1 MILGA
6 LGEVSGGG
14 LELFDGLPIGEY
26 SFRAIVVGLV
36 LALFSG
42 KVVTKRQLDD
52 CREDLK
58 LARATN
64 ETQAAELTEIKSA
77 VRDSVEIGRTTV
89 HILREIQTN
98 GQRHREERQR

>member
-6 LGEVSGGG
+6 SEIGEGG
-14 LELFDGLPIGEY
+14 LGLLDNLPLGEY
-26 SFRAIVVGLV
+26 SFRAIVIGLV
-36 LALFSG
+36 LMLFSG
-42 KVVTKRQLDD
+42 RVVTKRQLDD

-64 ETQAAELTEIKSA
+64 ETQAAELGEIKAA

-89 HILREIQTN
+89 HILREIQSN
-98 GQRHREERQR
+98 GRAHREARQ

>member
-14 LELFDGLPIGEY
+14 VELFEGLPLGEY
-26 SFRAIVVGLV
+26 SWRAIVVGLV

-42 KVVTKRQLDD
+42 RVVTKRQHDE

-58 LARATN
+58 LAQATIAA
-64 ETQAAELTEIKSA
+64 QAAELTEIKA
-77 VRDSVEIGRTTV
+77 AMRDSVEIGRTTV

-98 GQRHREERQR
+98 GQRHREEQQR